1 MGTEL
6 IITPTI
12 IDLALAEV
20 ANGVSLAAIAKSLG
34 VKRQTLSAAI
44 HSNTDL
50 EERYESARRQAA
62 DAMAEEIIEIADSEG
77 DANKAKVRCDA
88 RKWLASKYLPARYGE
103 KLDLNVNA
111 PAPIA
116 AALAEAKARTKWR
129 DKENVVDAEIIEH
142 KIEQPASSLPS
153 VPCGTQ
159 AVGSSLRRNEASGQ
173 KGAAPQNFD
182 DLL

>member
-1 MGTEL
+1 MGKEL
-6 IITPTI
+6 IVTPAI
-12 IDLALAEV
+12 IDHALAEV
-20 ANGVSLAAIAKSLG
+20 ANGVSLATIARSLG

-44 HSNTDL
+44 HNDTDL

-62 DAMAEEIIEIADSEG
+62 DAMAEEIIEIADSES

-88 RKWLASKYLPARYGE
+88 RKWLASKFLPARYGE
-103 KLDLNVNA
+103 KLDLNISA

-129 DKENVVDAEIIEH
+129 DKENAADAEIIQH
-142 KIEQPASSLPS
+142 KIEQPLPPSLRS
-153 VPCGTQ
+153 VGRE

-173 KGAAPQNFD
+173 KGTAPQSFD